1 MRVDTNV
8 AISQFSCASSLRRVT
23 PFQLTRTGPHSS
35 FFYLA
40 VGTII
45 YRAIIREYQ
54 DRYISAPKL
63 EKGKL
68 VLAIVKGVTS
78 IGGRFLRV
86 KRGSWVEVSVEKA
99 RQQTSYALRQERRG
113 MSPELAGGVRKSQ
126 SQPVKRQCM
135 HEEYGDQE
143 ANLLVLKTAT

>member
-8 AISQFSCASSLRRVT
+8 AISQFSCALSPRRMT

-54 DRYISAPKL
+54 DRYVSAPKL
-63 EKGKL
+63 EKGKI

-99 RQQTSYALRQERRG
+99 RQQTSYALRQRR
-113 MSPELAGGVRKSQ
+113 SKTPELAGGVRKSQ
-126 SQPVKRQCM
+126 SQPVNRQ
-135 HEEYGDQE
+135 HWDQE
-143 ANLLVLKTAT
+143 ANLASCAENSHLAP